1 MLNKMR
7 IVGKFWS
14 HLERIH
20 RRWKES
26 NKVGNSPKN
35 SYQFLRHCS
44 NFIAFF
50 PTSGGLVPTAMNSF
64 QLSQFLSNCV
74 GLYATFSN
82 ILKDIDDEVA
92 DLLKVTARLLDTK
105 VAEMLTNVEEA
116 SLIIKLIKFISI
128 LSSQILKNFPHVIDG
143 ASFSIL
149 TGDYQ

>member
-1 MLNKMR
+1 MNSVQLPQF
-7 IVGKFWS
+7 I
-14 HLERIH
+14 
-20 RRWKES
+20 S
-26 NKVGNSPKN
+26 NCDG
-35 SYQFLRHCS
+35 
-44 NFIAFF
+44 FF
-50 PTSGGLVPTAMNSF
+50 PNGRSKTVSYN
-64 QLSQFLSNCV
+64 
-74 GLYATFSN
+74 FSN

-128 LSSQILKNFPHVIDG
+128 LSTQILKNFPHVIDG